1 MSKNKNLQPT
11 ETENLI
17 IRSDED
23 FVSDVFARAKKYKKK
38 RKKAIISTI
47 SACLAVCF
55 TIGVFAIIPKDFNNK
70 GDMRPPDNYETVE
83 TGGSDYALIDGNYL
97 YLSQSVSRS
106 IFELIQGEV
115 FKSRII
121 EDDCKLDNYKFTLYI
136 GGVRYMFFEDGVFYS
151 NKIIDDK
158 TLTKNA
164 ESIINVAL

>member
-106 IFELIQGEV
+106 IFELIQGKV

>member
-1 MSKNKNLQPT
+1 MKKDKNLQPT
-11 ETENLI
+11 ETENI
-17 IRSDED
+17 VIKSDED
-23 FVSDVFARAKKYKKK
+23 FVSDVFSRAKKYKKK

-55 TIGVFAIIPKDFNNK
+55 TIGVFAIIPKNLNK

-83 TGGSDYALIDGNYL
+83 TGRSDYALIDGSYI
-97 YLSQSVSRS
+97 YLSQNISRS
-106 IFELIQGEV
+106 VFALIQTEI

-121 EDDCKLDNYKFTLYI
+121 EDDCKLENYKFTLYI

-164 ESIINVAL
+164 ENIINVAL

>member
-1 MSKNKNLQPT
+1 MKKNKNLQPT

-23 FVSDVFARAKKYKKK
+23 FVSDVFARAKKYKRK

-55 TIGVFAIIPKDFNNK
+55 TIGVFAIIPKGFNK

-83 TGGSDYALIDGNYL
+83 TGGSDYALIDGSYL

>member
-1 MSKNKNLQPT
+1 MRKNKNLQPA
-11 ETENLI
+11 EAEDMI
-17 IRSDED
+17 IKSDED
-23 FVSDVFARAKKYKKK
+23 FVSDVFLRAEKYKKK

-55 TIGVFAIIPKDFNNK
+55 TIGVFAIIPKNFNK
-70 GDMRPPDNYETVE
+70 GDMRPPDNYETIE
-83 TGGSDYALIDGNYL
+83 TGGSDYVLIGGSYVH
-97 YLSQSVSRS
+97 LSRSVSRS
-106 IFELIQGEV
+106 VFELIQGEI